1 MCLNEQLRAMQMKKL
16 LGILII
22 GFSLFG
28 CKENSSEKKE
38 IKQKIEFNQDLAD
51 ELKEMAEVDQI
62 AAYIPQGEYK
72 KMSNEEWNSFKDS
85 VFTTHQKRLKQ
96 IFDKYG
102 FIGFD
107 LAGEEGSRNFWLMV
121 QHSDH
126 NPNFQKEVLERM
138 KIEVDKGNAIPSN
151 YGLLVDRV
159 NLNTGEKQIYGTQVT
174 YNMETGQAYPKPLE
188 DSLNVNARRISIG
201 LEPIEEYLNGMTEMH
216 FEMNKDNYLKKGVT
230 EPKLYEIK
238 IKSSR

>member
-1 MCLNEQLRAMQMKKL
+1 MQMKKT

-22 GFSLFG
+22 GILLIG
-28 CKENSSEKKE
+28 CKQKTSKEKEAQVKE
-38 IKQKIEFNQDLAD
+38 VVFNQ
-51 ELKEMAEVDQI
+51 ELTKELSKMAEVDQI

-72 KMSNEEWNSFKDS
+72 KMTTEEWNSFKDS
-85 VFTTHQKRLKQ
+85 VFTTHQKRLKE
-96 IFDKYG
+96 IFEEYG
-102 FIGFD
+102 FVGFD
-107 LAGEEGSRNFWLMV
+107 LAGEDGSRNFWLMV

-126 NPNFQKEVLERM
+126 NPDFQKKVLKKM

-159 NLNTGEKQIYGTQVT
+159 NLNTGNKQIYGTQVT

-188 DSLNVNARRISIG
+188 DSLRVNERRKSVG

-216 FEMNKDNYLKKGVT
+216 FEMNRENYLKKGVT
-230 EPKLYEIK
+230 EPKLYELK
-238 IKSSR
+238 